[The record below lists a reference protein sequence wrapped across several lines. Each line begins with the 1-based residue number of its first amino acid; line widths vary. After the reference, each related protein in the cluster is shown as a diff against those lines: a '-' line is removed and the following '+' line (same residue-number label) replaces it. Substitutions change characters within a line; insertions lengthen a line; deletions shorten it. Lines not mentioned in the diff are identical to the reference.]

1 MIEYPKDS
9 RQCWSPAAI
18 LGHLTDQFQVHVR
31 FYDGIDEYYPYTTLA
46 IEINEGKFREY
57 ATKRIEFE
65 RNLRG
70 QAIVGRNDDTKT
82 YLLGTIVD
90 RIESGH
96 KYIIH
101 WCDERTSNQTEE
113 HLFGALIRRNRC
125 QIKDQVLAL
134 DEDQYIYK
142 PATILAQS
150 DDGKTLTVRFTGSKE
165 KKK

>member
-18 LGHLTDQFQVHVR
+18 LAHITDQSQVHVR
-31 FYDGIDEYYPYTTLA
+31 FYDGIDQYYSYTTHA
-46 IEINEGKFREY
+46 IEINESKFSEY

-70 QAIVGRNDDTKT
+70 QAIVGRNDETKT
-82 YLLGTIVD
+82 YLLGTIAD

-101 WCDERTSNQTEE
+101 WCDESTSTQTEE

-125 QIKDQVLAL
+125 LINDQVLAL

-142 PATILAQS
+142 SATILSQS
-150 DDGKTLTVRFTGSKE
+150 DDGKMLTVRFTDSKE